1 MSDETLS
8 DDDWTPS
15 LTHSSYSSGSY
26 DTAEFDNHSIN
37 TSKQL
42 QVTHNFLPDPQQ
54 RTSRHG
60 SVKTALPREG
70 YLTSQVSTSPS
81 SDLACTA
88 PYQHATQSPGPITIF
103 NRPRQRKRGDPNDK
117 GLRTLD
123 RKNWLPYRLV
133 GGIRGD
139 PFNAL
144 PVEPRDCIPSAVDHR
159 MLSASYGCNGSN
171 ATQSFKRSFL
181 SGY

>member
-1 MSDETLS
+1 MPDETLS

-26 DTAEFDNHSIN
+26 DTAELDNRSIS
-37 TSKQL
+37 TSEQL

-81 SDLACTA
+81 SDLACRA
-88 PYQHATQSPGPITIF
+88 P
-103 NRPRQRKRGDPNDK
+103 
-117 GLRTLD
+117 
-123 RKNWLPYRLV
+123 
-133 GGIRGD
+133 
-139 PFNAL
+139 
-144 PVEPRDCIPSAVDHR
+144 
-159 MLSASYGCNGSN
+159 
-171 ATQSFKRSFL
+171 
-181 SGY
+181 